1 MYMYIVAGEYQRKG
15 RQTSNQADNISFEY
29 TG

>member
-1 MYMYIVAGEYQRKG
+1 MHTYIIAGEYQRKG